1 MANLESDYYCRWYKL
16 HYNSLTGRWLL
27 QVWGGR
33 GRLVGYFV
41 HCLARQCR
49 TTALILNC
57 EILHPPPQ
65 LLSICASMVIRCR
78 DDHLLENE
86 K

>member
-33 GRLVGYFV
+33 GRLVGYFI
-41 HCLARQCR
+41 HQQAAIN
-49 TTALILNC
+49 TAN
-57 EILHPPPQ
+57 HG
-65 LLSICASMVIRCR
+65 
-78 DDHLLENE
+78 N
-86 K
+86 

>member
-41 HCLARQCR
+41 HSLARQCR
-49 TTALILNC
+49 TTVIILDCENFTHRLNC
-57 EILHPPPQ
+57 YQYVL
-65 LLSICASMVIRCR
+65 AW
-78 DDHLLENE
+78 
-86 K
+86 